1 MTPPTIECSLGD
13 PCGVSAE
20 VLVRSL
26 VDVKAG
32 PVRVHAHADLLLG
45 AAQNLTPGLAE
56 AFDALQGRAWIA
68 APPAPLPEG
77 AVPTGCYHPAWGA
90 YALRSLEAATRAALE
105 NNRALV
111 TGPLSKHSFID
122 GRVGAVGHTE
132 FLARASGIPEDDV
145 LMLFDGDGLRIATL
159 TRHIPLAAVPGRV
172 HHDAVRRAAR
182 LVAGYLGEP
191 DPRIALACLDP
202 HCGEWGGLADTD
214 LSLREALAAAEP
226 RVLGPMAADTLFL
239 PGNLSRFDVILCW
252 YHDQAMIPVKLVAF
266 DTAVNV
272 TLGLPILRT
281 SPAHGPGYDI
291 AGKGIADPGSM
302 QRALT
307 LAQVPS
313 S

>member
-1 MTPPTIECSLGD
+1 VNPPTIECSIGD
-13 PCGVSAE
+13 PCGVSPE

-26 VDVKAG
+26 AEGPVG
-32 PVRVHAHADLLLG
+32 PVRVHAHADLLLD
-45 AAQNLTPGLAE
+45 AAGCLDPALAE
-56 AFDALQGRAWIA
+56 AFAERQGHTWIA
-68 APPAPLPEG
+68 ARPAPRPEG
-77 AVPTGCYHPAWGA
+77 AVPIGGYHPAWGA

-105 NNRALV
+105 SSRALV

-145 LMLFDGDGLRIATL
+145 LMLFDGNGLRIATL
-159 TRHIPLAAVPGRV
+159 TRHIPLAAVPGQV

-182 LVAGYLGEP
+182 LVAGYLGKP

-214 LSLREALAAAEP
+214 LSLREALATADP
-226 RVLGPMAADTLFL
+226 RVLGPLAADTLFL
-239 PGNLSRFDVILCW
+239 PANLSRFDAILCW
-252 YHDQAMIPVKLVAF
+252 YHDQAMIPVKLMAF

-291 AGKGIADPGSM
+291 AGKGIADHGSM
-302 QRALT
+302 QRALQ
-307 LAQVPS
+307 LAVGES
-313 S
+313 L